1 MFYLYFALPLQ
12 KNEAMS
18 KKQQLYILPA
28 FFIILYMMFLN
39 TSFAAHIISEFK
51 INYHNSLD
59 YQQHTDTV
67 PENRPDTILPVQEEI
82 AVQEIDTLVS
92 DTIAPVTDTILPDVG
107 SELTSDYDTIQP
119 DAQPAPLPP
128 PVAQPVQP
136 VKTETYRIT
145 FDRNKAYW
153 VEWDSLLI
161 ANEDQIVTR
170 VFSARENFGS
180 HSLEP
185 SSSLP
190 QPVNLSKSP
199 SKDFLTLWIILS
211 LILIGLTRYLFPLR
225 FKENFLASFTGRY
238 FNQLDREGGFM
249 NNWASFFLFLNF
261 LVVFSLLIYLSMVKW
276 GNYSIVDNTPFVLI
290 ISYILFAIALFY
302 LFKYLLV
309 FFIAWVFKTKTAT
322 ESYFLNILLINQS
335 TGIILLPVLVLSIYN
350 PGLNLMLPSWILLI
364 LVSLFKIIRGA
375 YLGYKTLD
383 FSVYYLILYLC
394 AIEFAP
400 LILII
405 KIAQVSLT
413 S

>member
-1 MFYLYFALPLQ
+1 MQ
-12 KNEAMS
+12 KIEAMS

-28 FFIILYMMFLN
+28 FFIILFMMFLN
-39 TSFAAHIISEFK
+39 TSFAAQIISGLETTDQ
-51 INYHNSLD
+51 NSLD

-67 PENRPDTILPVQEEI
+67 PENLPDTLLPAQTPG
-82 AVQEIDTLVS
+82 AVQEIDTLIS
-92 DTIAPVTDTILPDVG
+92 DTIAPVTDTIIPDVEP
-107 SELTSDYDTIQP
+107 ELTSDPDTIPP
-119 DAQPAPLPP
+119 DTLPAPTPP
-128 PVAQPVQP
+128 PVAQPIQP
-136 VKTETYRIT
+136 LRTETYPST
-145 FDRNKAYW
+145 FNRNKAYW

-161 ANEDQIVTR
+161 SSENQVISR

-185 SSSLP
+185 LSSSH
-190 QPVNLSKSP
+190 QPVYISKSP

-211 LILIGLTRYLFPLR
+211 LIMIGITRYLFPLR

-238 FNQLDREGGFM
+238 FNQLDREGGLM

-261 LVVFSLLIYLSMVKW
+261 LIVFSLLIYLSIEKW
-276 GNYSIVDNTPFVLI
+276 SNYAIVDNTPFVLI
-290 ISYILFAIALFY
+290 ISYILVAIALFY
-302 LFKYLLV
+302 LIKYLLV

-364 LVSLFKIIRGA
+364 IVSLFKIIRGA

-405 KIAQVSLT
+405 KFVQVSLT